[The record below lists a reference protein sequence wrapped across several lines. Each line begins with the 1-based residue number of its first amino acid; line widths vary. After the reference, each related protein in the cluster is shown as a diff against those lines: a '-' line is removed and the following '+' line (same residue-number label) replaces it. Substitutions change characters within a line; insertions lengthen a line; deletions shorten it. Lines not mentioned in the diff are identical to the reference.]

1 MSASFTAVCGML
13 QGLCGDH
20 NIEPPEMTLTFPN
33 EMERDRFM
41 HALRQEFSMLSM
53 VPVGGIRM
61 DTCYGIKF
69 FLSAKSPR

>member
-1 MSASFTAVCGML
+1 ML

-41 HALRQEFSMLSM
+41 HALRQEFSMLLPFLEPSLGLSM